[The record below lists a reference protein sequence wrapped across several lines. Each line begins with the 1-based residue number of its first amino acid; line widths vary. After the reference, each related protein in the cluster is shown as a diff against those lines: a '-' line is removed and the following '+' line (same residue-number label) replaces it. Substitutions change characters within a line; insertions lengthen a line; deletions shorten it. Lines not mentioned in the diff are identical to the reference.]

1 MKKKRKS
8 IKTVPSWFLL
18 IGEGVAVAAGF
29 GFLIFLYTYPPSV
42 EALLAADLKHF
53 IIDVFGTVVL
63 GILSVS
69 GLVIMIRQGIFSLV
83 TIDEKGM
90 RRALFG
96 VFCKL
101 NISWDELK
109 EMKCFSRV
117 IFQLFC
123 SKDIELKPLQFDE
136 AAKKRHSLIQLP
148 LSPKVLA
155 VVRLYTDIEII
166 GIPEDVLQRFIE
178 KYK

>member
-109 EMKCFSRV
+109 EMKCFNRGITGQ
-117 IFQLFC
+117 IFC
-123 SKDIELKPLQFDE
+123 GKDASLKDMEFERAL
-136 AAKKRHSLIQLP
+136 KCHGLIQIP
-148 LSPKVLA
+148 ATPKILA
-155 VVRLYTDIEII
+155 IVRLNTDTEIV
-166 GIPEDVLQRFIE
+166 GIREETLQLMIKRDE
-178 KYK
+178 